1 MSAGSDPAAEPELK
15 GAQPRNGKML
25 ATGLAPSIV
34 LVEDDGPLRTL
45 TARALREHGYDV
57 RPAATGAEMWVL
69 LESAPADLVVLDI
82 MLPGTSGID
91 LFRKLRRLSDVPI
104 IFISARGS
112 EEDRVLGLEL
122 GADDYLAKPLARAN
136 WSRGWA
142 PCCGAA
148 DRAAKRL
155 AAPSRAN
162 ARARSASRAGRSR
175 WPGANFMRPAGS
187 WSI

>member
-1 MSAGSDPAAEPELK
+1 
-15 GAQPRNGKML
+15 
-25 ATGLAPSIV
+25 
-34 LVEDDGPLRTL
+34 
-45 TARALREHGYDV
+45 
-57 RPAATGAEMWVL
+57 MWVL

-148 DRAAKRL
+148 DRAGKRL